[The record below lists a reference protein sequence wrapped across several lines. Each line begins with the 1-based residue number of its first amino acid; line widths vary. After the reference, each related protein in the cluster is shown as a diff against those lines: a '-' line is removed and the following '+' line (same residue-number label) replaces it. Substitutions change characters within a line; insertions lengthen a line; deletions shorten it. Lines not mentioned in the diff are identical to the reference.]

1 MFLKRIEN
9 VTSYILKG
17 SQNISPQMRYVQLP
31 ILANSECSRVYGN
44 VVLATSL
51 CVSGANGKSSCEGD
65 SGKASDWI
73 EIIL

>member
-1 MFLKRIEN
+1 
-9 VTSYILKG
+9 
-17 SQNISPQMRYVQLP
+17 MRYVQLP

-65 SGKASDWI
+65 SGKASD
-73 EIIL
+73 